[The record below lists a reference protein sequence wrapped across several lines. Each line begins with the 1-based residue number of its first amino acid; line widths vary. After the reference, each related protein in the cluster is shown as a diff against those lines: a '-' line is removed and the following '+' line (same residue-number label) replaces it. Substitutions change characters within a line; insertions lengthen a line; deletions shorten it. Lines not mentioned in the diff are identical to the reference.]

1 MAIKIPYEEKDT
13 LFTNISLNSDLFEK
27 DFKLVNDVFALFEGL
42 KEFIEAGEKRSSQKG
57 ELTTGWHDFLSDFY
71 SKYNSTRN
79 MFIKVIKGS
88 PLNEM
93 DFDYL
98 IENTKWV
105 VGKVC
110 RVFQEKEGIPY
121 AKDALLAGR
130 FYNRLF
136 YTIHSNQES
145 IHSHLKIAD
154 STPSIVMNITEK
166 EYVENME
173 LLNRLNKGISENE
186 NVVEDEIYTK
196 EEQEKI
202 AVMWY
207 RTVDIAAKEIYGI
220 LENVENVKK
229 ETI

>member
-1 MAIKIPYEEKDT
+1 MAITIPYEEKDT
-13 LFTNISLNSDLFEK
+13 LFSNIFLDSNLFEK

-42 KEFIEAGEKRSSQKG
+42 KEFIEAGEKREEEQVTK
-57 ELTTGWHDFLSDFY
+57 GWHDFLSEYY

-79 MFIKVIKGS
+79 MLLKVIKGTS
-88 PLNEM
+88 LNEV
-93 DFDYL
+93 DFEYL

-110 RVFQEKEGIPY
+110 MVFQEKDGVPY
-121 AKDALLAGR
+121 VKNALLAGR
-130 FYNRLF
+130 FYNRIF
-136 YTIHSNQES
+136 HTIHSNQKE
-145 IHSHLKIAD
+145 IHTFLKMENPTLEVIINA
-154 STPSIVMNITEK
+154 TQK
-166 EYVENME
+166 EYVENLE
-173 LLNRLNKGISENE
+173 LLKRLNKGFAGNE
-186 NVVEDEIYTK
+186 NIVEDDLYTK

-229 ETI
+229 ETF